1 MGRIEV
7 SGRIGFGAYEL
18 DLVDRV
24 LRNGTQPVRLSARQV
39 DLLAMLVQREGEV
52 VSKDELLT
60 GVWPGQNVEENN
72 VAVHVSGLRRLLG
85 RDAIDT
91 VAGRGYRFAL
101 PVQAE
106 PAPASVPPAAAPV
119 ASAPAVASATSAT
132 FAPMGFRPRD
142 LPRVPQPM
150 HGRADDLQALLARV
164 AEHRLVTVAGS
175 PGLGKSTLALACAHD
190 AGQRLRDGAVWV
202 GLGRDDGPTSVLAAV
217 ATAVGLDAAAE
228 RSTVLDVLRG
238 REALLVIDNAEVDAG
253 EVASFAHAVLEST
266 EHVALLVTSR
276 KVLRVSGERVFRPPP
291 LSVPAPGADWR
302 EALAHGAV
310 ALFVDQ
316 ARAQDQHFE
325 LGPHNA
331 GPVIDICRRLDGL
344 PHAIQLA
351 AGRLPMFGVD
361 HLCECLGDRF
371 RLLTR
376 GMSAGPSRH
385 RSLRASMD
393 LSHALLNDTERLV
406 FRRLAA
412 LEAGFTL
419 EQAIG
424 TLADDQLEAWGIA
437 DALEGLVDQSLVL
450 VEPGEPPRYHLLE
463 STRAYAQRLQ
473 EESGEAGR
481 GAGRHAEAVRSL
493 FELASRVLKV
503 KPDAQCL
510 GEFAPEISD
519 LRDALDRYLV
529 HAPAAGGEVKAFS
542 RDLFE
547 LLSLTFEAH
556 GQQAALAAGV
566 PVDQAFAAAAK
577 R

>member
-1 MGRIEV
+1 M

-24 LRNGTQPVRLSARQV
+24 LRNGEQPVRLSARQV

-60 GVWPGQNVEENN
+60 GVWPGQYVEENN

-101 PVQAE
+101 PVQAD
-106 PAPASVPPAAAPV
+106 PASAASTTVEPPM
-119 ASAPAVASATSAT
+119 
-132 FAPMGFRPRD
+132 PMGFRPRD

-150 HGRADDLQALLARV
+150 HGRVDDLRALMARV
-164 AEHRLVTVAGS
+164 AEHRLVTVTGS

-190 AGQRLRDGAVWV
+190 VRQRLPDGAVWV
-202 GLGRDDGPTSVLAAV
+202 GLGRDDGPTNVLAAV
-217 ATAVGLDAAAE
+217 AMALGLDAAAE
-228 RSTVLDVLRG
+228 QSTVLDLLHE

-253 EVASFAHAVLEST
+253 EVAAFVHTVLEST

-291 LSVPAPGADWR
+291 LAVPAPGADWR
-302 EALAHGAV
+302 EALTYGAV

-325 LGPHNA
+325 LGPHNV
-331 GPVIDICRRLDGL
+331 GSVIDICRRLDGL

-376 GMSAGPSRH
+376 GMSAGPQRH

-393 LSHALLNDTERLV
+393 LSHALLNDTERRVFCRLV
-406 FRRLAA
+406 SF
-412 LEAGFTL
+412 EAGFTL

-450 VEPGEPPRYHLLE
+450 VDPGEPPRYHLLE
-463 STRAYAQRLQ
+463 STRAYAQRLR
-473 EESGEAGR
+473 EESGEPDAGT
-481 GAGRHAEAVRSL
+481 ARHAEAVRSL

-510 GEFAPEISD
+510 GQFAPEISD

-542 RDLFE
+542 RSLFE

-556 GQQAALAAGV
+556 GQQAALASGV
-566 PVDQAFAAAAK
+566 PVDLALTAAAK

>member
-1 MGRIEV
+1 M

-101 PVQAE
+101 PVQVE
-106 PAPASVPPAAAPV
+106 PAPACAPPAAVAAP
-119 ASAPAVASATSAT
+119 T
-132 FAPMGFRPRD
+132 GFRPRD

-164 AEHRLVTVAGS
+164 AEHRLVTVTGS

-190 AGQRLRDGAVWV
+190 ARQRLRDGAVWV
-202 GLGRDDGPTSVLAAV
+202 GLGRDEGPTNVLAAV
-217 ATAVGLDAAAE
+217 AAALGLDTAAE
-228 RSTVLDVLRG
+228 PSTVLDLLRE

-253 EVASFAHAVLEST
+253 EVAAFAHAVLEST
-266 EHVALLVTSR
+266 ERVALLVTSR

-376 GMSAGPSRH
+376 GMSAGLPRH

-393 LSHALLNDTERLV
+393 LSHALLNDTERRV
-406 FRRLAA
+406 FRRLASF
-412 LEAGFTL
+412 EAGFTL

-424 TLADDQLEAWGIA
+424 MLADDQLEAWGIA

-450 VEPGEPPRYHLLE
+450 VDPGEPPRYHLLE

-473 EESGEAGR
+473 EESGELDTGHD
-481 GAGRHAEAVRSL
+481 RHAEAVRSL

-503 KPDAQCL
+503 QPDARCL
-510 GEFAPEISD
+510 EQFAPEISD
-519 LRDALDRYLV
+519 LREALDRYLV
-529 HAPAAGGEVKAFS
+529 DAPAAGVQVQGFS

-547 LLSLTFEAH
+547 LLSLTLGAQ
-556 GQQAALAAGV
+556 GPPGALASGV
-566 PVDQAFAAAAK
+566 PANLAFAAAAK